1 MDRHEGLLV
10 RAGWRPMY
18 GRRPSELSDA
28 RTKIVIWHEPSQTCA
43 WNTACWHRPDMPSF
57 AHELLVDLFRQRPAL
72 AVELL
77 GASAGIRLGGA
88 TMELGSI
95 DLSQVVPTEYRSD
108 ALTVLR
114 DGAGEAVAAVVTEV
128 QLGYDEAKRR
138 TWPVYVTVAR
148 ATYDCPVTLLVL
160 APDPAVAR
168 WAGQPIDLGHPGF
181 VLRPVVIGYAQ
192 VPRVCDVATARA
204 APELAVLSA
213 MAHGDLETAEAAEAG
228 LDGLPE
234 DKQRLYWDV
243 ILSSL
248 PVALRQDLEV
258 RMLEGYKYQ
267 SDFARKY
274 YGLGREE
281 GRTEGLR
288 RAVLELVGARLPEL
302 RDELGARLQDRSE
315 AELVKLVI
323 ELGTAHD
330 EDRFRAVLD
339 GTR

>member
-1 MDRHEGLLV
+1 
-10 RAGWRPMY
+10 
-18 GRRPSELSDA
+18 
-28 RTKIVIWHEPSQTCA
+28 
-43 WNTACWHRPDMPSF
+43 MPSF

-77 GASAGIRLGGA
+77 DASAGIRLGGA

-114 DGAGEAVAAVVTEV
+114 NAAGEAIAAVVTEV
-128 QLGYDEAKRR
+128 QLGYDDDKRR
-138 TWPVYVTVAR
+138 TWPVYVTTAR
-148 ATYDCPVTLLVL
+148 AIYDCPVTLLVL

-168 WAGQPIDLGHPGF
+168 WADRPIDLGHPGF
-181 VLRPVVIGYAQ
+181 VLWPVVIGYAQ
-192 VPRVCDVATARA
+192 VPRVCDVTTARG

-213 MAHGDLETAEAAEAG
+213 IAHGDLAIAEAAEAG

-234 DKQRLYWDV
+234 DRQRLYWDV

-248 PVALRQDLEV
+248 PDALRQALEV
-258 RMLEGYKYQ
+258 RMLENYEYQ

-274 YGLGREE
+274 YGQGRK
-281 GRTEGLR
+281 EGLR
-288 RAVLELVGARLPEL
+288 RAVLELVGARRPEL
-302 RDELGARLQDRSE
+302 RDELEPRLQDRSE

-330 EDRFRAVLD
+330 EDMFRAVLD
-339 GTR
+339 GTG